1 MDLPHLKD
9 DPHLKLVRPL
19 VEAYLAFSR
28 EEGRQIRQL
37 RLTPSQFDVI
47 VTLGD
52 TDGMSCSELSQATLV
67 TKGTLTG
74 VLDRLCAKQL
84 IRRDPVKEDRRS
96 TMIRL
101 TPKGD
106 ALFRR
111 VFGAYIDGMRPFF
124 KQALTPGETD
134 TAATLLRRLR
144 DSFDTTALVS
154 TQESSPSSASPSSST
169 TASA

>member
-9 DPHLKLVRPL
+9 DPHLKLIRPL

-28 EEGRQIRQL
+28 EDGRQIR
-37 RLTPSQFDVI
+37 RVGLTPSQFDVI

-84 IRRDPVKEDRRS
+84 IRRTPVKNDGRS

-111 VFGAYIDGMRPFF
+111 VFRTHINAMRPFF
-124 KQALTPGETD
+124 QQALTPEETD
-134 TAATLLRRLR
+134 TAATLLTRLR
-144 DSFDTTALVS
+144 KSFEA
-154 TQESSPSSASPSSST
+154 PA
-169 TASA
+169 TASSQEPPSA